1 MSQRTRTRSGGA
13 GSVLSMFRNRLSIVR
28 LVAAGLATFAIT
40 PATAV
45 AVPAVDGLGAAQEDR
60 RAPDQVAPPYLTRAQ
75 APQPGA
81 AKSSDD
87 DVDTSVLI
95 AVGGAAVVGLG
106 GIGLARRIR
115 VRAAHQRSLA

>member
-1 MSQRTRTRSGGA
+1 
-13 GSVLSMFRNRLSIVR
+13 MFRNRLSIVR

>member
-1 MSQRTRTRSGGA
+1 
-13 GSVLSMFRNRLSIVR
+13 MFSNRLSIVR
-28 LVAAGLATFAIT
+28 LVAAGLTTFAIA

-45 AVPAVDGLGAAQEDR
+45 AMPAVDSVGATGGSTQDL

-75 APQPGA
+75 APQAGA
-81 AKSSDD
+81 TQSSDD
-87 DVDTSVLI
+87 GVDTSVLI

-115 VRAAHQRSLA
+115 VRSASQRTLA